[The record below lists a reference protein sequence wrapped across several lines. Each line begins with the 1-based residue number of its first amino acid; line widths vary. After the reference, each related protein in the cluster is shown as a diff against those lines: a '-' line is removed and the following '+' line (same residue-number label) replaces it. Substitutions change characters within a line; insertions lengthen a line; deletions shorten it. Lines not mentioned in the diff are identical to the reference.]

1 MFVYD
6 DANNVKTSNYTTEN
20 ADLPKKTVES
30 VAPRRSTRSSRETS
44 SSESVKVIRA
54 MGSEHSKVNAT
65 VELKIEEDKVTIE
78 GGEVYMGTRRKLITE
93 SGKGDNNS
101 RHGKAVRN
109 GQNDAS
115 QAGNSKQKSF
125 TNDGRMQ
132 KQGQKLGALESQM
145 AQGSGTGGRMRRRQV
160 AEALKVRN
168 KAVEIIT
175 LIDTDDEEESRELE
189 EILVKMFEK
198 RNWKS
203 SQRAKHSSC

>member
-1 MFVYD
+1 
-6 DANNVKTSNYTTEN
+6 
-20 ADLPKKTVES
+20 
-30 VAPRRSTRSSRETS
+30 
-44 SSESVKVIRA
+44 

-93 SGKGDNNS
+93 PEKGKNS

-132 KQGQKLGALESQM
+132 KQGQKLGALESQV
-145 AQGSGTGGRMRRRQV
+145 AQGSGTGGPRRRRQV

-189 EILVKMFEK
+189 ELLVKMFEK
-198 RNWKS
+198 RNWKRP
-203 SQRAKHSSC
+203 QRAKHSSC